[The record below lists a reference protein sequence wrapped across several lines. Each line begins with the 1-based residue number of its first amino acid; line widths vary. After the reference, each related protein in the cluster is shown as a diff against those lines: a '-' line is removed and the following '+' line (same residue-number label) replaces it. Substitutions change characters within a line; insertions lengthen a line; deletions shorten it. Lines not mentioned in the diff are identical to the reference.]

1 MVTSLMLPAR
11 KRKLMHKITS
21 DRRCFSVPLGMLLEC
36 LRMTMTVSWLILL
49 LHATFISVFIYDPY
63 FLVFKKPAR
72 EVVLDSTV
80 CKLLLRT

>member
-11 KRKLMHKITS
+11 KHKLKHKITS
-21 DRRCFSVPLGMLLEC
+21 DRRCFSVPLDMLLEC
-36 LRMTMTVSWLILL
+36 LRMTMTVSWLILN
-49 LHATFISVFIYDPY
+49 ATFISAFIYDDPY